1 MCKSQNAEN
10 KVENESA
17 GNLGGNAK
25 NVGNQTKDTRN
36 QGGNVKLR

>member
-10 KVENESA
+10 KVENASA

-25 NVGNQTKDTRN
+25 NVGNWIRLKM
-36 QGGNVKLR
+36 QGIKVET